1 VRDLHLEE
9 GQVLDVGQIRL
20 PVGGTL
26 FGNVLGSDGRPR
38 PGVRVTAT
46 SDGHHQETVAD
57 AQGAFRMTSMP
68 EGEYVVVAVP
78 ANLWEALRLEA
89 RVTVTV
95 RAREELPVLLAL
107 AERVLPPR

>member
-1 VRDLHLEE
+1 
-9 GQVLDVGQIRL
+9 
-20 PVGGTL
+20 
-26 FGNVLGSDGRPR
+26 
-38 PGVRVTAT
+38 
-46 SDGHHQETVAD
+46 
-57 AQGAFRMTSMP
+57 MTSMP

-78 ANLWEALRLEA
+78 ATLWEALRLEA